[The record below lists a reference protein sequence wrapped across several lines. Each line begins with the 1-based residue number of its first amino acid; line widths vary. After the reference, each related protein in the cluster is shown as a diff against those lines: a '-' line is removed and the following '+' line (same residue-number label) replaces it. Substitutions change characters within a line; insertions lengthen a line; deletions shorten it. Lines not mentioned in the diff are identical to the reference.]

1 MNTTTEK
8 KQYHFRDF
16 TTEYEEYNLAGAHYT
31 VLYIHGLMGNPWSRR
46 AETIKNTALNLG
58 LNFCRYELIGHGT
71 DQKDFSRCDFELW
84 KEQLEDIIIRQIS
97 TPIIIVGHCVGG
109 WLGMCLTE
117 KYPNRIKAFLSLAAC
132 PDLIEQKLRT
142 STPEQ
147 RQTLVEKGVVETT
160 IEKYRY
166 TFSQRLWTSMHQND
180 LLQKSSVDINCPIH
194 LLQGRK
200 DNFIDWTVVLRLLE
214 KIKYP
219 KTVVKIL
226 KNSNHHLQ
234 DPIALQEI
242 RQSLCDLYQ
251 LIKKEEA

>member
-1 MNTTTEK
+1 
-8 KQYHFRDF
+8 
-16 TTEYEEYNLAGAHYT
+16 
-31 VLYIHGLMGNPWSRR
+31 MGNPWSRR

-84 KEQLEDIIIRQIS
+84 KEQLEDVIIRQIS

-147 RQTLVEKGVVETT
+147 RQTLAEKEWLKPLSKNTVILFLNVCGPVCTKMT
-160 IEKYRY
+160 CCKIFGR
-166 TFSQRLWTSMHQND
+166 HQ
-180 LLQKSSVDINCPIH
+180 LP
-194 LLQGRK
+194 
-200 DNFIDWTVVLRLLE
+200 
-214 KIKYP
+214 YP
-219 KTVVKIL
+219 PSPRTKRQFHWLDCCSKAVG
-226 KNSNHHLQ
+226 KN
-234 DPIALQEI
+234 
-242 RQSLCDLYQ
+242 
-251 LIKKEEA
+251 